1 LDGWQGFSEVNT
13 GYKIGS
19 DGVISKWEYQAGS
32 ASGVIL
38 QVWRFVS
45 GTNYKLIGQN
55 TVDSSVNGKIKVVEV
70 ESGSQIE
77 VKAGDYIGWTFIGQA
92 AFGFSST
99 QGTTRWSTGSG
110 VAYKTTGK
118 DFSFPGTGK
127 RLYQCRAYIGAGKVA
142 APTAAPAK
150 VEVVPPPLESAFEAK
165 WGLDGWQGFSEV
177 NTGYKIGSDGVI
189 SKWEYQAGSASGV
202 ILQVWRFVSGTNY
215 KLIGQNTVDSSVNG
229 KIKVVEVESGSQI
242 EVKAGDYIGWTF
254 IGQAAFGFSSTQGT
268 TRWSTGS
275 GVAYKTTGKDFSFP
289 GTGQRLYQCRAYIS
303 GVKKSLIA
311 LNGTSSSQS
320 LIAVNGTFTNAT
332 SYN

>member
-1 LDGWQGFSEVNT
+1 MGAYNELKPSSLSKTTWGGNAPRDRRPTGCYWYTGNNNVHFNPTNIVGNGQTLFGDDEVICKLGSGEAPATVLEVIPPPLESAFEAKWGLDGWRGFSEVNT

-70 ESGSQIE
+70 ASDSQIE
-77 VKAGDYIGWTFIGQA
+77 VKVGDYIGWTFIGQA

-99 QGTTRWSTGSG
+99 QGTTRWSTGNG

-127 RLYQCRAYIGAGKVA
+127 RLYQCRAYV
-142 APTAAPAK
+142 
-150 VEVVPPPLESAFEAK
+150 
-165 WGLDGWQGFSEV
+165 
-177 NTGYKIGSDGVI
+177 
-189 SKWEYQAGSASGV
+189 
-202 ILQVWRFVSGTNY
+202 
-215 KLIGQNTVDSSVNG
+215 
-229 KIKVVEVESGSQI
+229 
-242 EVKAGDYIGWTF
+242 
-254 IGQAAFGFSSTQGT
+254 
-268 TRWSTGS
+268 
-275 GVAYKTTGKDFSFP
+275 
-289 GTGQRLYQCRAYIS
+289 S

-311 LNGTSSSQS
+311 INGTTLPQS